1 MYPVDKLTPFQKV
14 MQAIAMRES
23 SGDPTKT
30 SDAGAIGLLGIMPKD
45 AMKGMRRNVPN
56 VFDAAI
62 ALGFDVPDRS
72 KDTAEALLRD
82 PQINSMIGEK
92 YFTELA
98 NKYRGDPEATLTAY
112 NAGPDKYDRIGSAA
126 GMDIPEQRDYAAAV
140 ARDYMRMFGEPMP
153 TNLATLQSLRPQ
165 ARPQRGLLQ

>member
-1 MYPVDKLTPFQKV
+1 MAENITPFEKV

-30 SDAGAIGLLGIMPKD
+30 SEKGAIGLLGIMPKD
-45 AMKGMRRNVPN
+45 AMAGLRSNVPN
-56 VFDAAI
+56 VFDAATS
-62 ALGFDVPDRS
+62 LGFDFPDRS
-72 KDTAEALLRD
+72 QETAEMLLRD

-98 NKYRGDPEATLTAY
+98 NKYNGDPEATLTAY
-112 NAGPDKYDRIGSAA
+112 NAGPGKYDRIGSAA
-126 GMDIPEQRDYAAAV
+126 GMDIAEQQDYAAAV
-140 ARDYMRMFGEPMP
+140 ARDYARLFGEPMP

-165 ARPQRGLLQ
+165 SRPQRGLLQ